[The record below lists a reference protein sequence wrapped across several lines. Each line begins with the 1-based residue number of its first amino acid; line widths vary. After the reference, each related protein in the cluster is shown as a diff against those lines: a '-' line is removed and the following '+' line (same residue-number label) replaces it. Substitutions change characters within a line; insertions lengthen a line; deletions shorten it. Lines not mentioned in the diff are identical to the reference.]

1 MHGYCFVRA
10 LECMKMH
17 TNAHRE
23 MQEVSFDL
31 DESSRLWP
39 KLIYPI
45 VCRARYYSA
54 SIDVRLESR
63 GYMETTAI
71 LSA

>member
-1 MHGYCFVRA
+1 
-10 LECMKMH
+10 MKMH

-23 MQEVSFDL
+23 TQEVSFDL

-45 VCRARYYSA
+45 VRRAGYYSA
-54 SIDVRLESR
+54 SIDVMSFV
-63 GYMETTAI
+63 
-71 LSA
+71 